1 MNQWDCD
8 HPGCTNSAIGVGGAR
23 GLRAIGWQFI
33 KGHGFTVHP
42 RCYCPAHRTDLAG
55 VVCRDER
62 GSTTMPCCLCAA
74 QRDAERLQALWPDE
88 GKPPADALKPS
99 GNGGGAAK

>member
-1 MNQWDCD
+1 
-8 HPGCTNSAIGVGGAR
+8 
-23 GLRAIGWQFI
+23 
-33 KGHGFTVHP
+33 
-42 RCYCPAHRTDLAG
+42 
-55 VVCRDER
+55 
-62 GSTTMPCCLCAA
+62 MPCCLCAA